1 MSRFS
6 NVSRSAWA
14 ASVVVAGLSVGAV
27 GATAAAVPA
36 SAATAAAT
44 SCPAVNV
51 VFARGT
57 FEAAGLG
64 SVGTP
69 FASAV
74 ASDLPGLTVT
84 DYAVNY
90 AASANQSSAGPGA
103 TDMSNHIISMAA
115 MCPSTRYVIGG
126 YSQGA
131 SVTDIAIGIKTDL
144 GTGTTIPTSLAPL
157 VSAVV
162 VFGNPLLATHNIVDV
177 RSASPTR
184 PSPRTAPPTDPS
196 PTRSA
201 TPVTPSVAT
210 AATLPPT
217 SSTRPTATPRAAPS
231 SRPTRS
237 RPDPSGRVPH
247 APGRRPGA
255 HPRCSG

>member
-14 ASVVVAGLSVGAV
+14 ASMVVAGLSVGAV

-162 VFGNPLLATHNIVDV
+162 VFGNPLGLSHQTIAED
-177 RSASPTR
+177 SPTYG
-184 PSPRTAPPTDPS
+184 PKSDTFCNTGDP
-196 PTRSA
+196 
-201 TPVTPSVAT
+201 VCGNGGNI
-210 AATLPPT
+210 AAHLEYA
-217 SSTRPTATPRAAPS
+217 SNGDAA
-231 SRPTRS
+231 
-237 RPDPSGRVPH
+237 SGAQFAANEVK
-247 APGRRPGA
+247 A
-255 HPRCSG
+255 